1 MDYLKISAIAC
12 AAALG
17 LSGAAQAVTITTTD
31 DATTLVNTILG
42 AGVTVVGAPTYI
54 GNTTQSGTFTDGA
67 AEVGFASG
75 IVLSTGNAND
85 IPGPNDNGTE
95 TRGVGNT
102 ADDDINTS
110 LGTAGAAEIT
120 NSNDAAVLEFSFQF
134 GDGSIG
140 GEVNFAFVFASEEYI
155 DFIDSAFNDEFQ
167 LLVDGVNLGT
177 IGGSDVNINNV
188 NDVANSGSYINNVE
202 NTNGIP
208 VAGLDI
214 GFDGL
219 TTILIASS
227 GLLGPGVHTAKFII
241 ADVADGFLD
250 AGVFIQAGTFSP
262 DNPND
267 PPVPE
272 IPIPAALPLFLSGL
286 VGFRFL
292 RRRRKQA

>member
-1 MDYLKISAIAC
+1 MGFVKITALAC

-17 LSGAAQAVTITTTD
+17 ASGAAQAVTITTTD

-54 GNTTQSGTFTDGA
+54 GTATQSGTFTDGA

-75 IVLSTGNAND
+75 IVLSTGDADD
-85 IPGPNDNGTE
+85 IPGPNNNGTE

-102 ADDDINTS
+102 TDDDINTS
-110 LGTAGAAEIT
+110 LGTAGAGEIA
-120 NSNDAAVLEFSFQF
+120 NSNDAAVLEFDFQF
-134 GDGSIG
+134 GDGTVG

-155 DFIDSAFNDEFQ
+155 DFIDTQFNDEFQ

-177 IGGSDVNINNV
+177 IGGSDVNINNI
-188 NDVANSGSYINNVE
+188 NDVANSGSYINNVN

-208 VAGLDI
+208 VAGLNI

-227 GLLGPGVHTAKFII
+227 GLLGDGLHTAKFII
-241 ADVADGFLD
+241 ADVADGLLD

-267 PPVPE
+267 EPVPE
-272 IPIPAALPLFLSGL
+272 IPLPAALPLFLSGL
-286 VGFRFL
+286 AGFGFF

>member
-1 MDYLKISAIAC
+1 MGILKITAIAC
-12 AAALG
+12 AVGLG
-17 LSGAAQAVTITTTD
+17 MSGAAQAVTITTTD

-42 AGVTVVGAPTYI
+42 AGVTVVGTPTYT
-54 GNTTQSGTFTDGA
+54 GTTTQSGTFTGGA

-85 IPGPNDNGTE
+85 IPGPNNNGTE

-102 ADDDINTS
+102 SDDDINTS
-110 LGTAGAAEIT
+110 LGTGGVAEIA
-120 NSNDAAVLEFSFQF
+120 NSFDAAVLEFDFQF

-155 DFIDSAFNDEFQ
+155 DFIDTQFNDEFQ
-167 LLVDGVNLGT
+167 LFVDGVNLGT
-177 IGGSDVNINNV
+177 IGGFGININNI
-188 NDVANSGSYINNVE
+188 NDVANSGSYINNVD
-202 NTNGIP
+202 NTNGIA

-219 TTILIASS
+219 TTVLIASS
-227 GLLGPGVHTAKFII
+227 GLLGPGTHTAQFII
-241 ADVADGFLD
+241 ADVADGLLD
-250 AGVFIQAGTFSP
+250 AGVFIQAGTFNP

-272 IPIPAALPLFLSGL
+272 IPVPAALPLFLSGIA
-286 VGFRFL
+286 GYRFL